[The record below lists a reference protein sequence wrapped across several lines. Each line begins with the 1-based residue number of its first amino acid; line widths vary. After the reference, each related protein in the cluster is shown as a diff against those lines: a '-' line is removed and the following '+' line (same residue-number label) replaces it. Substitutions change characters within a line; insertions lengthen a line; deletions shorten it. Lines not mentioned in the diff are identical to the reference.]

1 MFSDVYVPHVLLLDI
16 MPNFGKK
23 KPFSGKAK
31 KAQLQ
36 EKRERKAL
44 GPEGSK
50 NTSLLL
56 MSKFKNDPD
65 DTIDQEEVKISGD
78 SNSSRANKYRLKFK
92 TETKKEIAENREKA
106 MLPIVRLSDLS
117 SASEMYFDSYHDFP
131 RRPDWSEDWSKDKLE
146 RNEQRY
152 FRQYVDNIMESS
164 GDEESGRDFSYFEL
178 NIETWRQMWR
188 VIEMSDIVLMI
199 LDVRYATATFP
210 PALYDY
216 IVNERKKH
224 FILVLN
230 KCDLIAPELSVAWKR
245 YFTNKFPEL
254 HVIFFTSFP
263 SYNSM
268 TVRRHGIK
276 IKRLRANFRMAK
288 EGALQIQ
295 EICQTLTKHDLSSW
309 KGKINGVNSEEVSV
323 AGDGDNNDN
332 DESYLTLG
340 TLGHPNVGK
349 SSLINS
355 LIGKKRVSVSKTPGH
370 TKHFQ
375 TLFLTKNVR
384 LCDCPGLVFPSKV
397 PKPLQVLM
405 GSFPISQVR
414 EPYSVVNF
422 LAERLDLPD
431 VLKVILDK
439 EEEHWSAFLICQEW
453 AELRRFFTTRTSR
466 PDTFRAANEIM
477 RMALEGKLCLAFQPP
492 GYVVA
497 DFKSDPETVL
507 VKEVLGWDDKE
518 DIVEEDGEISS
529 EDNSE
534 SELAENEDNEDEC
547 DEEEERAA
555 RHNPFSALT
564 EDCD

>member
-1 MFSDVYVPHVLLLDI
+1 MLTDYYVISVLIVDT

-36 EKRERKAL
+36 EKRERKVL
-44 GPEGSK
+44 GIDGSK

-65 DTIDQEEVKISGD
+65 DTVDQEEEKISGD
-78 SNSSRANKYRLKFK
+78 SNQNRASKYRLKFK

-106 MLPIVRLSDLS
+106 MLPVARSDLS

-131 RRPDWSEDWSKDKLE
+131 KRPDWNEDWGKDKLE
-146 RNEQRY
+146 RSEQRY
-152 FRQYVDNIMESS
+152 FRQYVDNIMESP
-164 GDEESGRDFSYFEL
+164 GDDESGREYSYFEL

-216 IVNERKKH
+216 IVSERKKH

-245 YFTNKFPEL
+245 YFTDKFPEL

-276 IKRLRANFRMAK
+276 IKRLRANFKMAK

-295 EICQTLTKHDLSSW
+295 EICQTLTEHDLSSW
-309 KGKINGVNSEEVSV
+309 KGKINGDSPEELSG
-323 AGDGDNNDN
+323 AGDGDSNDN
-332 DESYLTLG
+332 EESYLTLG

-355 LIGKKRVSVSKTPGH
+355 LLGKKRVSVSKTPGH

-405 GSFPISQVR
+405 GSFPIAQVR

-431 VLKVILDK
+431 ELKVILDK
-439 EEEHWSAFLICQEW
+439 DEDHWSAFLICQEW

-466 PDTFRAANEIM
+466 PDTFRAANEIL
-477 RMALEGKLCLAFQPP
+477 RMALEGKLCLAFHPP
-492 GYVVA
+492 GYDVSE
-497 DFKSDPETVL
+497 FKSDPETEL
-507 VKEVLGWDDKE
+507 VKDVLGWDDKE
-518 DIVEEDGEISS
+518 DIFEDDGEITS
-529 EDNSE
+529 EENSE
-534 SELAENEDNEDEC
+534 SELADDNDKKNESEGEEDL
-547 DEEEERAA
+547 AA